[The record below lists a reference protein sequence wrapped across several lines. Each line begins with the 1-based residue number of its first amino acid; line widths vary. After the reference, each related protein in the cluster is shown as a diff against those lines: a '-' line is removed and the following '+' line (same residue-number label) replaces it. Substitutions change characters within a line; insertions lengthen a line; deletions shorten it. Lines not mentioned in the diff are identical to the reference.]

1 MAENPYQFTSDEVIF
16 AAFAAKNG
24 LTSNLQQ
31 ERDLFFSKGQACLR
45 ASPLG
50 KRYGWGIHHDAAGKV
65 AVYPLGSEEYERFLE
80 DEKWKRV
87 KAMRS
92 KRG

>member
-1 MAENPYQFTSDEVIF
+1 MP
-16 AAFAAKNG
+16 
-24 LTSNLQQ
+24 
-31 ERDLFFSKGQACLR
+31 CLR

-50 KRYGWGIHHDAAGKV
+50 KRYGWRIHNDANGKIALY
-65 AVYPLGSEEYERFLE
+65 AVESQEYEAFLT
-80 DEKWKRV
+80 DSTVKRV